1 MRMVLNLKRK
11 FVLLALVFSCFVQG
25 SETAGYSQHP
35 EAQKWLHKMQSE
47 AFSADY
53 LRSILA
59 RAEKKNSILD
69 AMNRPAEKRLDWGGY
84 RKLFVQPKRITRG
97 VTFWNEHAETLQR
110 AEQVYGVPAE
120 IIVSI
125 IGIETHY
132 GRNIGNYRALD
143 ALATL
148 GFDYP
153 RRAEFFQEQLRDLL
167 ILARNENRD
176 VAELKSS
183 YAGAMGYG
191 QFMPSSFLAYAVD
204 FDRDGK
210 RDLWGNPV
218 DAIGSVANYF
228 VQHGWQPQGE
238 TVIEVDLKE
247 ALKEALKGTLAETD
261 LNTGEKPKRLVSE
274 WAASGVE
281 VDSSHLQQQA
291 AVLLRMKDKEAE
303 TYWLG
308 LNNYYVITRYNRSRL
323 YAMAVY
329 ELSQAIV
336 AEKVAIQAAKKRL
349 GVKG

>member
-1 MRMVLNLKRK
+1 MKLSGKRK
-11 FVLLALVFSCFVQG
+11 FGLLALMFSCFVQG
-25 SETAGYSQHP
+25 NETSGYSQHP
-35 EAQKWLHKMQSE
+35 EAEKWLEKMQAE

-53 LRSILA
+53 LRSILGH
-59 RAEKKNSILD
+59 AEKKDSILD

-97 VTFWNEHAETLQR
+97 VAFWNEHAETLQR

-120 IIVSI
+120 MIVSI

-132 GRNIGNYRALD
+132 GRNVGSYRALD

-153 RRAEFFQEQLRDLL
+153 RRAEFFQGQLKDLL
-167 ILARNENRD
+167 ILARDENRD
-176 VAELKSS
+176 VVDLKSS

-210 RDLWGNPV
+210 RDLWSNPV

-228 VQHGWQPQGE
+228 VEHGWQPQGE
-238 TVIEVDLKE
+238 TVIQVTLKE
-247 ALKEALKGTLAETD
+247 TVPEAD
-261 LNTGEKPKRLVSE
+261 LNTGERPKRLVSE
-274 WAASGVE
+274 WAAFGVKIDQSYPQE
-281 VDSSHLQQQA
+281 EA
-291 AVLLRMKDKEAE
+291 AVLLRMKDKEVE
-303 TYWLG
+303 SFWLG

-329 ELSQAIV
+329 ELSQAIL
-336 AEKVAIQAAKKRL
+336 AEKVAIHAAEKRL

>member
-1 MRMVLNLKRK
+1 MKLSGKRK
-11 FVLLALVFSCFVQG
+11 IGLLALMFSCFVQG
-25 SETAGYSQHP
+25 NETGGYSQHP
-35 EAQKWLHKMQSE
+35 EAEKWLEKMQAE

-59 RAEKKNSILD
+59 HAEKKDSILN

-97 VTFWNEHAETLQR
+97 VDFWNEHAETLQR

-132 GRNIGNYRALD
+132 GRNVGSYRALD

-153 RRAEFFQEQLRDLL
+153 RRAEFFQEQLKDLL
-167 ILARNENRD
+167 ILARDENREVVD
-176 VAELKSS
+176 LKSS

-210 RDLWGNPV
+210 RDLWSNPV

-238 TVIEVDLKE
+238 TVIEVR
-247 ALKEALKGTLAETD
+247 LKGTVPEAD
-261 LNTGEKPKRLVSE
+261 LNTGERPKRLVSE
-274 WAASGVE
+274 WAAFGVKIDQSYPQE
-281 VDSSHLQQQA
+281 QA
-291 AVLLRMKDKEAE
+291 AVLLRMKDKEVE
-303 TYWLG
+303 SFWLG

-336 AEKVAIQAAKKRL
+336 AEKVAIHAAEKRL

>member
-1 MRMVLNLKRK
+1 MMLNGKRR
-11 FVLLALVFSCFVQG
+11 FMLLALAFSCFVEG
-25 SETAGYSQHP
+25 GETGGYSQHP
-35 EAQKWLHKMQSE
+35 EAQKWLHKMEAE

-59 RAEKKNSILD
+59 RAEKKNSILN
-69 AMNRPAEKRLDWGGY
+69 AMSRHAEKRLDWGGY

-97 VTFWNEHAETLQR
+97 VAFWNEHAETLER
-110 AEQVYGVPAE
+110 AEQMYGVPAE

-132 GRNIGNYRALD
+132 GRNVGSYRALD

-153 RRAEFFQEQLRDLL
+153 RRAEFFQGQLKDLL
-167 ILARNENRD
+167 ILARDENRN
-176 VAELKSS
+176 VTELKSS

-204 FDRDGK
+204 FDQDGK
-210 RDLWGNPV
+210 RDLWNNPV

-228 VQHGWQPQGE
+228 VQHGWQPKAE
-238 TVIEVDLKE
+238 AVIEVVLGKGAKE
-247 ALKEALKGTLAETD
+247 ALPETD
-261 LNTGEKPKRLVSE
+261 LNTGEKPHRLVSE
-274 WAASGVE
+274 WRSFGID
-281 VDSSHLQQQA
+281 VDKSQLQQQA
-291 AVLLRMKDKEAE
+291 AVLLRMKDKQDE

-323 YAMAVY
+323 YAMAVV

-336 AEKVAIQAAKKRL
+336 AEKVAIHAAEKRL